1 LNVPD
6 QDGDRLREVLGR
18 NLTLVR
24 SRIARAAERAQRDPG
39 GVTLIV
45 VTKTVGSE
53 VAAAVVALGVRDLG
67 ENRVQAALEKAPGV
81 PGAPRWHLVGHLQT
95 NKVKPALRLF
105 RTLHSLDSLRLLE
118 RIGRERPDPP
128 VEAFVELALTGEAT
142 KTGVPPV
149 EARALVEAAGRTDG
163 VRLAGLMALGPL
175 APDAEAARPAFR
187 ALRELRDRAVG
198 EGWVRGP
205 LGLSMGMSGD
215 LEVAIE
221 EGATHVR
228 VGTALFEGL

>member
-1 LNVPD
+1 LRVEGHD
-6 QDGDRLREVLGR
+6 ADRLRDALAR
-18 NLTLVR
+18 NLALVR
-24 SRIARAAERAQRDPG
+24 ARMARVAERARRDVAE
-39 GVTLIV
+39 VTLIV
-45 VTKTVGSE
+45 VTKTVGPE
-53 VAAAVVALGVRDLG
+53 VAAALVTLGVRDLG
-67 ENRVQAALEKAPGV
+67 ENRVQPALEKAPRV
-81 PGAPRWHLVGHLQT
+81 PGDPRWHLVGHLQT

-142 KTGVPPV
+142 KTGAPPA
-149 EARALVEAAGRTDG
+149 EARAIVEEAARTDG

-175 APDAEAARPAFR
+175 APDPEAARPVFR
-187 ALRELRDRAVG
+187 ALRELRDRAIG
-198 EGWVRGP
+198 EGWARGP